1 MSVIRK
7 TIGSVFF
14 EYLEEYD
21 SEEQALEKTN
31 GKFLQVN
38 LNKPR
43 IERVKITKKE
53 NDGQRHQDSEEAK
66 TKGRRKI

>member
-53 NDGQRHQDSEEAK
+53 NDGQRHQNSNKVE
-66 TKGRRKI
+66 G

>member
-1 MSVIRK
+1 MTVIRK

-31 GKFLQVN
+31 GKFLKIN
-38 LNKPR
+38 LNKLR
-43 IERVKITKKE
+43 LERVKILKKE
-53 NDGQRHQDSEEAK
+53 NDDSK
-66 TKGRRKI
+66 SKGTPKVERS

>member
-66 TKGRRKI
+66 TKGRTKI

>member
-1 MSVIRK
+1 MTVIRK

-31 GKFLQVN
+31 GKFLKIN
-38 LNKPR
+38 LNKLR
-43 IERVKITKKE
+43 LERVKILKKE
-53 NDGQRHQDSEEAK
+53 NDDSK
-66 TKGRRKI
+66 SKGTPEVERS

>member
-21 SEEQALEKTN
+21 TEEQALEKTN

-38 LNKPR
+38 LSSLR
-43 IERVKITKKE
+43 YERVKITKKE
-53 NDGQRHQDSEEAK
+53 NDGQRHQNSNKVE
-66 TKGRRKI
+66 R

>member
-1 MSVIRK
+1 MTVIRK

-66 TKGRRKI
+66 TKGRTKI

>member
-1 MSVIRK
+1 MTVVKK

-31 GKFLQVN
+31 GKFLKIN
-38 LNKPR
+38 LNKLR
-43 IERVKITKKE
+43 IERVKVTKLEE
-53 NDGQRHQDSEEAK
+53 NDGRSNCQNGTPEVERS
-66 TKGRRKI
+66 